1 MLEIICT
8 ASLALSISTCQNH
21 QSIDL
26 AQINQVETPDIIQ
39 ANIVQKQEYLAKGK
53 PHESRYRRE
62 ADREIDELRH
72 HDRNER
78 NYRDRYRHS
87 GEYRDQYRH
96 RRRIHRD
103 PHLQGRE
110 IDYDDEQDR
119 YYIPQRS
126 RDRHFRRRR

>member
-21 QSIDL
+21 KSIDL
-26 AQINQVETPDIIQ
+26 AHINQVETSNIIQ
-39 ANIVQKQEYLAKGK
+39 ANVAQQQEYLAKGK

-72 HDRNER
+72 HSRDEG
-78 NYRDRYRHS
+78 NYRERYRNS
-87 GEYRDQYRH
+87 GEYRDNYR

-126 RDRHFRRRR
+126 RNRHFRRGR